1 MKARHDHGNACWTG
15 RADAVMLWRSAPYS
29 RELVITGPG
38 PIPIQDGKDEAADQ
52 GGAEQ
57 PRRERRRVFEAF
69 KLCRQTAA
77 VPY

>member
-1 MKARHDHGNACWTG
+1 
-15 RADAVMLWRSAPYS
+15 MLKSMFGWYPHRGAML
-29 RELVITGPG
+29 RIVVITGPG
-38 PIPIQDGKDEAADQ
+38 PIPIQDGENKAADQ